1 MLPSPDLQVAASLIR
16 HYCLVTSMKA
26 IFFFNFSG
34 GFVAHP
40 PTLELAVIEKAAV
53 SVVFKF
59 NYLSFYPFIG
69 LKRTSA
75 LVIFNWNYL
84 TLCTLSNYDYLLN
97 LSLRLNY

>member
-1 MLPSPDLQVAASLIR
+1 MAL
-16 HYCLVTSMKA
+16 
-26 IFFFNFSG
+26 
-34 GFVAHP
+34 P

-53 SVVFKF
+53 SVIFNF

-69 LKRTSA
+69 QKRTSA

-84 TLCTLSNYDYLLN
+84 TLCTLSNYLLN

>member
-1 MLPSPDLQVAASLIR
+1 MLPSPDPQVAASLIR

-26 IFFFNFSG
+26 IFFYFSG

-53 SVVFKF
+53 SVIFNF

-69 LKRTSA
+69 QKRTCA

-84 TLCTLSNYDYLLN
+84 TLSNYDYLLN